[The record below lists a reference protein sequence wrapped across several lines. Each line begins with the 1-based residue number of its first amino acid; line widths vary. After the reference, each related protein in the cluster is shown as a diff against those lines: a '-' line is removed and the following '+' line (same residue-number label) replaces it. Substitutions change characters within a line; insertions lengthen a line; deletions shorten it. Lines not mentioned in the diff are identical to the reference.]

1 MTRQPLFARAAFQ
14 SVAGE
19 TLRPGG
25 IALTARA
32 LELCPLPQTA
42 AVADIGCGRGA
53 TARLLAARGHRVL
66 ALDPS
71 EQMLSWAHAA
81 GVLPVLGRAEALPFP
96 QASLDAVFCE
106 CVLSVTGATAPV
118 LAEAARVLRPGGW
131 LVLSD
136 LYRHEP
142 GPAAFSFAA
151 AATGQQ
157 AASATQQVISDKH
170 ISQQAISQQNALHQ
184 GDCIAGAMP
193 LERLSGH
200 LRQAGFAVQTFED
213 HSRLLAEL
221 AGQLIFAGLPAS
233 DLCGCGAG
241 GKPGYYLCLAR
252 AQKH

>member
-1 MTRQPLFARAAFQ
+1 VTRQPLFAWTDFQ
-14 SVAGE
+14 RITGD

-25 IALTARA
+25 ITLTARA
-32 LELCPLPQTA
+32 LDFCDLPQEA
-42 AVADIGCGRGA
+42 AVVDIGCGRGA

-81 GVLPVLGRAEALPFP
+81 GVLPVRGRAEALPLA
-96 QASLDAVFCE
+96 QGSVDAVFCE
-106 CVLSVTGATAPV
+106 CVLSVTGAPSTV

-193 LERLSGH
+193 LEQLSGH
-200 LRQAGFAVQTFED
+200 LRQAGFAVHTFED

-221 AGQLIFAGLPAS
+221 AGQLIFAGLPAAE
-233 DLCGCGAG
+233 LCGCGAG
-241 GKPGYYLCLAR
+241 GKPGYFLCLAR
-252 AQKH
+252 PQQQ